1 MTKVLLLEDENDKA
15 NAITDVIN
23 RYMNGEVKIDRVI
36 SYSKFAAILS
46 SSRFDFVILD
56 LMVPMRDDDD
66 PFDIT
71 DQVIE
76 LIRASSLN
84 AKAAYVAITQ
94 HDDLALARSREFAGL
109 GIATVEY
116 SDGAHWIPALE
127 VSLQR
132 AYRFQEHDF
141 VIICGLQLER
151 QVLQS
156 TKAKIGKLFSR
167 NGLNCLEVDIDEHT
181 GIAVVLPRMGLVEA
195 SIATDKAIE
204 TFRPKL
210 VLIVGICAAF
220 EGRAKLGDI
229 LIGSPVWEHQAG
241 KWFGNEFT
249 LEMYQEAIPDRLD
262 TIIQQEIERSNHFK
276 DLKEDL
282 KALNDPEF
290 FESKAIVAPMVSGS
304 AVIASKDMAAMIAEE
319 HKRVLGLDMEM
330 FGVYRAAKRSVD
342 HVDFFGVKV
351 AVDYANEHK
360 EDRYQRHGAIV
371 AGRVAVQL
379 IPLILA
385 QNGQPLK

>member
-1 MTKVLLLEDENDKA
+1 MTKVLLLEDEGQKAEAVTNVIREYMANDVQIEIVRSFA
-15 NAITDVIN
+15 
-23 RYMNGEVKIDRVI
+23 
-36 SYSKFAAILS
+36 KFSGVLAT
-46 SSRFDFVILD
+46 SRFDLVVLD
-56 LMVPMRDDDD
+56 LMVPMRDDDA
-66 PFDIT
+66 PFDVT
-71 DQVIE
+71 EQVIE
-76 LIRASSLN
+76 LIRASHLN

-94 HDDLALARSREFAGL
+94 HDELILARGRELAGL

-116 SDGAHWIPALE
+116 SDGAHWIPALK

-132 AYRFQEHDF
+132 AFRFQEHDF
-141 VIICGLQLER
+141 VIICGLPLER

-167 NGLNCLEVDIDEHT
+167 NGLNCLEVNVEQHT
-181 GIAVVLPRMGLVEA
+181 GVAVLLPRMGLVEA

-210 VLIVGICAAF
+210 ILIVGICAAF

-262 TIIQQEIERSNHFK
+262 TIIKQEIERSGHFK
-276 DLKEDL
+276 ALKEDL

-290 FESKAIVAPMVSGS
+290 FEGSAAVAPMVSGS

-360 EDRYQRHGAIV
+360 EDRYQRHGAIL
-371 AGRVAVQL
+371 ASRVAVEL
-379 IPLILA
+379 IPLVLA
-385 QNGQPLK
+385 QDGRPLK